1 VWDVGPGRVAR
12 LPYTSAVTTISLLA
26 FVSMSYPALDSG
38 ALVRVVDTGPG
49 LMCLIRVPYGSAYR
63 YAIYDAG
70 NRQKAASI
78 LPAKLEEFIPEG
90 STIDLLVLSHSDAD
104 HVGMVPEIFD
114 NYYVKRVIR
123 PGISRPTD
131 TWNNAIAAIE
141 DEAGCEDINIG
152 EVDVPVGKKFMVGS
166 TTFRFVCGFSEPPDD
181 EYWDLRNESEINNAG
196 SIVMRM
202 IYKGRSILF
211 TGDAVGRHADDPD
224 PYALIATE
232 RFAIDQIPILPIHSK
247 VLLAPHHGADNGS
260 SMPFIAAVNPEYVI
274 FSAGHQ
280 HKHPREVAVNRYLTF
295 GVPIA
300 KMFRTDRGDD
310 EGLPEWPHGAI
321 PGMSDPP
328 GDDDVDITISSSSVL
343 KVRYRGE

>member
-1 VWDVGPGRVAR
+1 MIIGLVVLVVA
-12 LPYTSAVTTISLLA
+12 AQ
-26 FVSMSYPALDSG
+26 PAIDSE
-38 ALVRVVDTGPG
+38 ALIRIVDTGPG
-49 LMCLIRVPYGSAYR
+49 LMCLIRVPHGSAYK

-70 NRQKAASI
+70 NRQKAAVV
-78 LPAKLEEFIPEG
+78 LREKLDEFIPEG
-90 STIDLLVLSHSDAD
+90 STIELLVLSHSDAD

-114 NYYVKRVIR
+114 DYYVKRVIR
-123 PGISRPTD
+123 PGISRETD

-141 DEAGCEDINIG
+141 DEAQCQDINIA
-152 EVDVPVGKKFMVGS
+152 EDDVAVGRRFMVGS
-166 TTFRFVCGFSEPPDD
+166 ATLRYVCGFSEPPDD
-181 EYWDLRNESEINNAG
+181 DYWDLRNESERNNAG

-260 SMPFIAAVNPEYVI
+260 SMPFIAEVDPDYVV

-280 HKHPREVAVNRYLTF
+280 HHHPRQAAVDRYLEF
-295 GVPIA
+295 GVPVA
-300 KMFRTDRGDD
+300 QMFRTDRGDD
-310 EGLPEWPHGAI
+310 EGLPEWLHDAI
-321 PGMSDPP
+321 SGTSDAP
-328 GDDDVDITISSSSVL
+328 GDDDIDITISSSSVL
-343 KVRYRGE
+343 KVRYRGED